1 MEILL
6 LAVPFITSTIMFAI
20 KKLAGLYMTDNGPS
34 ARPWLRAMLV
44 FLSLVGYV
52 AAAQLSGVPVDP
64 NIVTQDVMAFMATGV
79 LAYLAH
85 AFYNSAFRR

>member
-6 LAVPFITSTIMFAI
+6 LAVPFITSTIMFAV
-20 KKLAGLYMTDNGPS
+20 KRLSGLYMTNNGPT
-34 ARPWLRAMLV
+34 ARPWLRALLV
-44 FLSLVGYV
+44 FLSFVGYV
-52 AAAQLSGVPVDP
+52 ATAQLSGVPVDP
-64 NIVTQDVMAFMATGV
+64 NIVSQDVVALIGTGV